1 MGLDWSLGLGHAA
14 PPMATAPDT
23 LTLSR
28 RLSPEQAARRGA
40 VVGAARALA
49 REGGYA
55 AVTMQSV
62 AERSGVGRATLY
74 RYFASK
80 DHLLAEVVLAWGAD
94 LSAELAS
101 RPPRATAAG
110 ERVAEVLLHVLAAAE
125 AEPRLTGAVLAAA
138 TSADPEAVRA
148 GQELGALMQRY
159 LDVALGEGAG
169 EARGELAQLVGHV
182 LFSALVHMTSG
193 RLEPAAAAASVRAA
207 ARRLF
212 PEGASL

>member
-1 MGLDWSLGLGHAA
+1 M
-14 PPMATAPDT
+14 PPVATAPET

-28 RLSPEQAARRGA
+28 RLSPEQALRRSA
-40 VVGAARALA
+40 VVEAARTLA
-49 REGGYA
+49 REGGYK
-55 AVTMQSV
+55 AVSMQAV

-101 RPPRATAAG
+101 RPLRAVAAA
-110 ERVAEVLLHVLAAAE
+110 ERVTEVLLHVLAAAE
-125 AEPRLTGAVLAAA
+125 AEPRLTSAVLAAA

-148 GQELGALMQRY
+148 GQELGAVMQRY
-159 LDVALGEGAG
+159 LDVALGESAG
-169 EARGELAQLVGHV
+169 PERGELAQLVGHV

-193 RLEPAAAAASVRAA
+193 RLTPAAAAASVRAA

-212 PEGASL
+212 PEGAPR

>member
-1 MGLDWSLGLGHAA
+1 V
-14 PPMATAPDT
+14 ATSPET

-40 VVGAARALA
+40 AVAAARRLA

-80 DHLLAEVVLAWGAD
+80 DHLLAEVVLAWGAE
-94 LSAELAS
+94 LSGELRGRSLTGVTPA
-101 RPPRATAAG
+101 
-110 ERVAEVLLHVLAAAE
+110 ERVAEVLLHVVGAAR
-125 AEPRLTGAVLAAA
+125 AEPRLTGAVLTAA

-148 GQELGALMQRY
+148 GQELGAVMQRY

-169 EARGELAQLVGHV
+169 PERGELARLVGHV

-193 RLEPAAAAASVRAA
+193 RLAPDAAAAAVEAA

-212 PEGASL
+212 PEGASR

>member
-1 MGLDWSLGLGHAA
+1 M
-14 PPMATAPDT
+14 PPVATAPET

-28 RLSPEQAARRGA
+28 RLSAEQAARRAA
-40 VVGAARALA
+40 VVGAAHTLA

-55 AVTMQSV
+55 AVTMQAV
-62 AERSGVGRATLY
+62 AEHSGVGRATLY

-94 LSAELAS
+94 LSAELQG
-101 RPPRATAAG
+101 RPLRAATEA

-125 AEPRLTGAVLAAA
+125 AEPRLTSAVLAAA

-148 GQELGALMQRY
+148 GQQLGALMQRY
-159 LDVALGEGAG
+159 LDVALGESGDP
-169 EARGELAQLVGHV
+169 ERGELAQLVGHV

-193 RLEPAAAAASVRAA
+193 RLAPPAAAAAVRAA

-212 PEGASL
+212 PEGASR

>member
-1 MGLDWSLGLGHAA
+1 MQ
-14 PPMATAPDT
+14 PVATAPET

-28 RLSPEQAARRGA
+28 RLSPEQAARRSA
-40 VVGAARALA
+40 VVDAAGTLA

-62 AERSGVGRATLY
+62 AERSGVARATLY

-94 LSAELAS
+94 LSTELQS
-101 RPPRATAAG
+101 RPLRATAAA

-125 AEPRLTGAVLAAA
+125 AEPHLTSAVLAAA

-148 GQELGALMQRY
+148 GQELGAVMQRY
-159 LDVALGEGAG
+159 LDVALGESADP
-169 EARGELAQLVGHV
+169 ERGELAQLVGHV

-193 RLEPAAAAASVRAA
+193 RLAPAAAAASVRAA
-207 ARRLF
+207 AHRLF
-212 PEGASL
+212 SEGASR

>member
-1 MGLDWSLGLGHAA
+1 
-14 PPMATAPDT
+14 MATAPET

-28 RLSPEQAARRGA
+28 RLSPEQAARRSA
-40 VVGAARALA
+40 VVVAARTLA
-49 REGGYA
+49 RAGGYT

-62 AERSGVGRATLY
+62 AEHSGVGRATLY

-94 LSAELAS
+94 LSAELQS
-101 RPPRATAAG
+101 RPLRAGSAA
-110 ERVAEVLLHVLAAAE
+110 ERVAEVLLHVLAAAQ
-125 AEPRLTGAVLAAA
+125 AEPRLTSAVLAAA

-148 GQELGALMQRY
+148 GQELGAVMQRY
-159 LDVALGEGAG
+159 LDVALGESAG
-169 EARGELAQLVGHV
+169 PERGELAQLVGHV

-193 RLEPAAAAASVRAA
+193 RLAPAAAATSLRAA

-212 PEGASL
+212 PEGVSP

>member
-1 MGLDWSLGLGHAA
+1 MTASLE
-14 PPMATAPDT
+14 T

-40 VVGAARALA
+40 VVASARGLARA
-49 REGGYA
+49 GGYA

-80 DHLLAEVVLAWGAD
+80 DHLLAEVVLAWGA
-94 LSAELAS
+94 ELAGELCA
-101 RPPRATAAG
+101 RELAATTPAA
-110 ERVAEVLLHVLAAAE
+110 RVAEVLLHVLTAAR
-125 AEPRLTGAVLAAA
+125 AEPQLTSAVLTAA

-148 GQELGALMQRY
+148 GLELGAVMQRY

-169 EARGELAQLVGHV
+169 PERGELAQLVGHV
-182 LFSALVHMTSG
+182 LFSSLVHMTSG
-193 RLEPAAAAASVRAA
+193 RLAPEAAAASVEAA

-212 PEGASL
+212 PEGASR

>member
-1 MGLDWSLGLGHAA
+1 M
-14 PPMATAPDT
+14 PPVATAPET

-40 VVGAARALA
+40 VVDAARTLA

-94 LSAELAS
+94 LSAELQS
-101 RPPRATAAG
+101 RPLDATAAA

-125 AEPRLTGAVLAAA
+125 AEPRLTSAVLAAA

-148 GQELGALMQRY
+148 GQELGAVMQRY
-159 LDVALGEGAG
+159 LDVALGESAG
-169 EARGELAQLVGHV
+169 PERGELAQLVGHV

-193 RLEPAAAAASVRAA
+193 RLAPAAAAASVRAA
-207 ARRLF
+207 AHRLF
-212 PEGASL
+212 SEGASR